1 MSDLPTHVEIHE
13 EGPREGFQIEPGPI
27 SSTDKIK
34 LIEALAETGLHHIQ
48 AASFVSPRIVPGWAD
63 AEDVVA
69 GFTPREGVHY
79 IALWFNANGL
89 NRALVFR
96 NKLTVSGSI
105 ALTASEAFTKKN
117 LHRSHAENV
126 EAMKKQTA
134 LHLENNVEVRRIG
147 VMAAFGCNY
156 QGDIAPAQV
165 VSTLE
170 DGLAIAEEA
179 GADIKYFSLADTMGR
194 ATPMRIERVLGD
206 VRSRWPEMAISL
218 HLHDT
223 RGLAVANAHA
233 GLKMGVTQFDS
244 TVGGLGGCPFAG
256 QPKAAGNICT
266 EELVLLC
273 EEMSIDTGVDLDAL
287 IEVGRMA
294 EENVGHQLPSELI
307 HAGSL
312 DAFRRRAEAQL
323 RARSQPLGYFKAR
336 REVGPGRQAAGT
348 RPAAASISRIC
359 RAAVARSAS
368 SSRDATSS
376 SSACARSPRNRNGF
390 SKNLRATSSGF
401 CPSSTQSGI
410 CLPRRLGWM

>member
-1 MSDLPTHVEIHE
+1 MSDLPKTVDIHE

-27 SSTDKIK
+27 STTDKIR

-48 AASFVSPRIVPGWAD
+48 VASFVSPKIVPGWTD

-69 GFTPREGVHY
+69 GFAPKEGVTY
-79 IALWFNANGL
+79 TGLWFNAAGL

-96 NKLTVSGSI
+96 NKLTITGSI
-105 ALTASEAFTKKN
+105 SLTASEGFTRKN

-126 EAMKKQTA
+126 EAMKKQTV
-134 LHLENNVEVRRIG
+134 LHLENGVEVQRIG

-156 QGDIAPAQV
+156 QGDIVPDQV
-165 VSTLE
+165 ISTLE

-179 GADIKYFSLADTMGR
+179 GANIKYFSLADTMGW

-206 VRSRWPEMAISL
+206 VRSRWPDMPIAL

-223 RGLAVANAHA
+223 RGLAVANAHV
-233 GLKMGVTQFDS
+233 GLKMGVTQFDA

-273 EEMSIDTGVDLDAL
+273 EEMGIGTGIDLDAL

-294 EENVGHQLPSELI
+294 EEIVGHQLPGELI
-307 HAGSL
+307 HVGSL
-312 DAFRRRAEAQL
+312 DAFRRRA
-323 RARSQPLGYFKAR
+323 
-336 REVGPGRQAAGT
+336 AA
-348 RPAAASISRIC
+348 
-359 RAAVARSAS
+359 
-368 SSRDATSS
+368 
-376 SSACARSPRNRNGF
+376 
-390 SKNLRATSSGF
+390 
-401 CPSSTQSGI
+401 
-410 CLPRRLGWM
+410 